1 MMGHY
6 IMLSTFLGMGA
17 RYALGLSSNRM
28 TALMQRFDMELRVM
42 HFLGRTGWRQNNT
55 PTGGL

>member
-17 RYALGLSSNRM
+17 RYSLGFSSNRM

-42 HFLGRTGWRQNNT
+42 HFLGRAGWRQNNT